1 MRGLQD
7 TLVKLT
13 CTIRKNKR
21 LFELSCWS
29 QKFMI
34 FSTNYSKGCFYDTIG
49 RRFLYINLALIKLT
63 VYTFFRATIYAG
75 TIHDKEFICLQTQ
88 IYVYMKCK

>member
-29 QKFMI
+29 KKLMIKNIGFLVLIIARVVFMI
-34 FSTNYSKGCFYDTIG
+34 QLVDAFCT
-49 RRFLYINLALIKLT
+49 
-63 VYTFFRATIYAG
+63 
-75 TIHDKEFICLQTQ
+75 
-88 IYVYMKCK
+88 